1 MKRDDKMFK
10 IPSCLKFVL
19 CYKIKLNFGKEHKVK
34 AKIKNTSVK
43 INKKR
48 EKIKKNNKIFYQG
61 W

>member
-43 INKKR
+43 INKKT
-48 EKIKKNNKIFYQG
+48 EKIKKN
-61 W
+61 